1 MLAFQVSV
9 FETVIGGVAL
19 AAILGM
25 WAMVCKFIKEQ
36 RKANAANRMFIR
48 SMQRAEI
55 VRYFRIVVEQGNPI
69 TPSEME
75 HIDSC
80 YASYHDN
87 GGNGTG
93 TIMYEKIKEHVRII
107 TTATMEGGNANG

>member
-1 MLAFQVSV
+1 MGMFQISV
-9 FETVIGGVAL
+9 FESVIGGVTL

-25 WAMVCKFIKEQ
+25 WAMLRHFIKEQ
-36 RKANAANRMFIR
+36 RKANEANKLFIR

-55 VRYFRIVVEQGNPI
+55 VRYFRIIVEQGNPI
-69 TPSEME
+69 TPTEME

-80 YASYHDN
+80 YEAYHEN

-93 TIMYEKIKEHVRII
+93 TLMYNRIKEYVKLM
-107 TTATMEGGNANG
+107 TSASLEGSIQNG

>member
-1 MLAFQVSV
+1 MLAFEISV
-9 FETVIGGVAL
+9 FETVTGGVAL

-25 WAMVCKFIKEQ
+25 WAMIRKFIKEQ
-36 RKANAANRMFIR
+36 RKANEANRMFIR

-69 TPSEME
+69 TPAEME

-80 YASYHDN
+80 YESYHEN

-93 TIMYEKIKEHVRII
+93 TIMYEKIKEHVRLI
-107 TTATMEGGNANG
+107 TTATAEGGNANG